1 MKKIIFLAM
10 LAVSSITL
18 TSCVNNDDG
27 YYEEV
32 NTQNTVTYDNLRSP
46 LNYGRIM
53 DVKQAEGGFYYSLE
67 LSSDPVY
74 LNGNSSS
81 RVYIYATIFH
91 YSDSSFSGTYS
102 IGAEDYGIDEVYYYE
117 NVNLRDGIV
126 QNYDLGIGP
135 KDIKRGRLRLNGDI
149 FNSNKIP
156 YIETEFQFIDSYNNL
171 NLPIYGNFGGDIEY
185 IRLFNKNLKSSS
197 LSNSSIGSRKNKLNN
212 ILYKYPNLYR

>member
-1 MKKIIFLAM
+1 M
-10 LAVSSITL
+10 
-18 TSCVNNDDG
+18 
-27 YYEEV
+27 
-32 NTQNTVTYDNLRSP
+32 
-46 LNYGRIM
+46 
-53 DVKQAEGGFYYSLE
+53 
-67 LSSDPVY
+67 
-74 LNGNSSS
+74 
-81 RVYIYATIFH
+81 
-91 YSDSSFSGTYS
+91 
-102 IGAEDYGIDEVYYYE
+102 
-117 NVNLRDGIV
+117 NLRDGIV

-212 ILYKYPNLYR
+212 ILYKYPNLDR